1 MRRALAFSFPLA
13 ALLLSACS
21 DPVELPVPP
30 ETGVVAL
37 YGKPAETVLSPYP
50 SDRYTT
56 ADAATAT
63 GRRVRIGPDTAAD
76 SLVTSYQGTVDLLN
90 EMDGFSTVGGVVVNF
105 SGPIDARPLVLAPY
119 AEPPLLGPILDA
131 EDYKK
136 PGAPLYLVDVD
147 PDSPEQGK
155 PVGLIPRWFP
165 QPDDGF
171 YPDDFTLVAEPAT
184 PLRPGTRYLFVATNA
199 LRGDDGAPVRR
210 SPDMQALLGGTA
222 EGDYGD
228 EVRKAIT
235 EARTGGLFHAEDVVL
250 ATAFTTATVRAGIE
264 AMGVAARKS
273 PTPAL
278 LTPFEVETPAEP
290 GGRVRFRGVYEAPEY
305 RGETGK
311 WSFEGGT
318 PVANK
323 KVGLDVFLAFSKAEV
338 SGKRPVVIYGHG
350 LGGDKDGTW
359 GTAQRLAAIHP
370 NGAAV
375 FGIDSPEHGS
385 RAKKPDQNAL
395 FAAFGFFG
403 IDSATGEFDIGK
415 ARDNFR
421 QMASDQLELVRL
433 VDSLGSLDVLPVG
446 APDGVPDLDTSRI
459 LYIGHSFG
467 SVQGPTILALAPEIR
482 QAVWNVG
489 GDGLM
494 MLLRDSGTF
503 GLLVDAMRPPK
514 TPDGALARFFAV
526 TQAIVDPGDPINYA
540 RFASGEPLPGA
551 PESKPRDVLL
561 QVVMNDTIVPNSTS
575 EALARASGMTL
586 MNAIRPVSG
595 LPVAEGPLTGNGKTG
610 STLVMSQF
618 DRIEGTK
625 LAVHGELIFSPEG
638 QAQYVEFF
646 QTGLA
651 EPYATAKPPY

>member
-1 MRRALAFSFPLA
+1 MRRALALLLPLA
-13 ALLLSACS
+13 SLLSACA
-21 DPVELPVPP
+21 DPAELPVPP
-30 ETGVVAL
+30 PSGVVAL
-37 YGKPAETVLSPYP
+37 YGKPAETILSPYP
-50 SDRYTT
+50 SDRYTR
-56 ADAATAT
+56 ADATTPT
-63 GRRVRIGPDTAAD
+63 GLRVNIGPETAAD
-76 SLVTSYQGTVDLLN
+76 PLLTGYQGTVEQLN
-90 EMDGFSTVGGVVVNF
+90 EMDGFSTMGGVVVNF
-105 SGPIDARPLVLAPY
+105 SGPIDARPLVLAPH
-119 AEPPLLGPILDA
+119 AEPPLTGPILDA
-131 EDYKK
+131 GEYKK

-147 PDSPEQGK
+147 PDSPDRGEA
-155 PVGLIPRWFP
+155 VGLVPRWFP

-171 YPDDFTLVAEPAT
+171 YTDDFTLIAEPAT
-184 PLRPGTRYLFVATNA
+184 PLRPGTRYLFVATNV
-199 LRGDDGAPVRR
+199 LRGEDGNPVRR
-210 SPDMQALLGGTA
+210 SPDMEALLEGEA
-222 EGDYGD
+222 EGAYGS
-228 EVRKAIT
+228 EVRRVIA
-235 EARTGGLFHAEDVVL
+235 EVAPSGLFQAEDVVL

-264 AMGVAARKS
+264 AMGVAARKA
-273 PTPAL
+273 PAPAL
-278 LTPFEVETPAEP
+278 LSPFEVETPAEP

-305 RGETGK
+305 RGEATGK
-311 WSFEGGT
+311 WSFEGGS
-318 PVANK
+318 PIVQKN
-323 KVGLDVFLAFSKAEV
+323 VGLEVFLSFSRAEV

-359 GTAQRLAAIHP
+359 GTSERLAEIHP

-385 RAKKPDQNAL
+385 RAKNPDQNAL
-395 FAAFGFFG
+395 VAAFGFFG
-403 IDSATGEFDIGK
+403 INNTTGEFDIGK

-433 VDSLGSLDVLPVG
+433 IDSLASLDLLPVG

-503 GLLVDAMRPPK
+503 GILVDAMRPPR
-514 TPDGALARFFAV
+514 TPDGALARFFAA

-540 RFASGEPLPGA
+540 RFVSGEPLPGA

-595 LPVAEGPLTGNGKTG
+595 LPAAAGPLSGNGEAG

-618 DRIEGTK
+618 DKIEGTK

-638 QAQYVEFF
+638 RAQYVEFF

-651 EPYATAKPPY
+651 EPNATAKPPY

>member
-1 MRRALAFSFPLA
+1 MRRALAFLFPLA
-13 ALLLSACS
+13 ALLLAACS
-21 DPVELPVPP
+21 DPAELPVPP

-37 YGKPAETVLSPYP
+37 YGKTAETVLSPYP

-56 ADAATAT
+56 ADTAAAT
-63 GRRVRIGPDTAAD
+63 GRRVRIGPETAAD
-76 SLVTSYQGTVDLLN
+76 PLITGYPGTVSLLN
-90 EMDGFSTVGGVVVNF
+90 EMDGFSTMGGVVVNF
-105 SGPIDARPLVLAPY
+105 SGPIDARSLVLAPD
-119 AEPPLLGPILDA
+119 AEPPLVGPILDA
-131 EDYKK
+131 EEYKQ

-147 PDSPEQGK
+147 PDSPERGK

-171 YPDDFTLVAEPAT
+171 YPDDFTLVAEPAV
-184 PLRPGTRYLFVATNA
+184 PLRPGTRYLFVATNV
-199 LRGDDGAPVRR
+199 LHGDDGAPVRR
-210 SPDMQALLGGTA
+210 SPDMQALLEGGA
-222 EGDYGD
+222 EGEYGD
-228 EVRKAIT
+228 EVRKAIA
-235 EARTGGLFHAEDVVL
+235 EVEPSGLFRADDVVL

-273 PTPAL
+273 PPPAL

-305 RGETGK
+305 RGEAGK

-318 PVANK
+318 PVASK
-323 KVGLDVFLAFSKAEV
+323 KVGLEVFLAFSKAEV

-385 RAKKPDQNAL
+385 RAKNPDQNAL
-395 FAAFGFFG
+395 IAAFGFFG
-403 IDSATGEFDIGK
+403 IDNATGDFDIGK

-433 VDSLGSLDVLPVG
+433 LGTLGSLDLLPAG

-595 LPVAEGPLTGNGKTG
+595 LPVAEGPLSGNGETG